1 MAPETQHEIVPV
13 PCLED
18 NFAYLLRNGETGRV
32 ALVDAPEAEPIL
44 DALKERGWSLSEVW
58 ITHHHPD
65 HVDGLSGLR
74 ERHAFTTY
82 GAAQDAHRLPPLDQ
96 ALEIATGAT
105 MAGLECEVIDVP
117 GHTIGH
123 VAFHVP
129 AAKAL
134 FSADSL
140 MALGCGRLFE
150 GTPEQMW
157 ESLAKLASLPDDTV
171 VYNGHDYLDTNLR
184 FARTI
189 ERRNEALDARA
200 DRIESWRARGVPMGH
215 ETLATEKA
223 TNPFLRAGL
232 DGVKS
237 SLDMGSE
244 TDAAVFAEIRRR
256 RDDFS

>member
-1 MAPETQHEIVPV
+1 MTHEIVAI
-13 PCLED
+13 PCLAD

-44 DALKERGWSLSEVW
+44 AALDERGWSLSEVW
-58 ITHHHPD
+58 LTHHHPD
-65 HVDGLSGLR
+65 HIDGVPGLKA
-74 ERHAFTTY
+74 RHAFTTY

-96 ALEIATGAT
+96 ALETGTTAK
-105 MAGLECEVIDVP
+105 MAGLDCHVIDVP
-117 GHTIGH
+117 GHTVGH

-129 AAKAL
+129 AAEAL

-157 ESLAKLASLPDDTV
+157 ESLSKLMALPDETV

-184 FARTI
+184 FARSI
-189 ERRNEALDARA
+189 ERRNEALDARS
-200 DRIESWRARGVPMGH
+200 DRIDSWRARDVPMGH
-215 ETLATEKA
+215 ETLAVEKA

-232 DGVKS
+232 DEVKQALS
-237 SLDMGSE
+237 MSGKP
-244 TDAAVFAEIRRR
+244 DAAVFAEIRRR

>member
-1 MAPETQHEIVPV
+1 MTHEIVAI

-18 NFAYLLRNGETGRV
+18 NFAYLLRNGDTGRV
-32 ALVDAPEAEPIL
+32 ALVDAPEAAPIL
-44 DALKERGWSLSEVW
+44 EALDERGWTLSEVW
-58 ITHHHPD
+58 LTHHHPD
-65 HVDGLSGLR
+65 HVDGVPALK
-74 ERHAFTTY
+74 ERHDFRTY
-82 GAAQDAHRLPPLDQ
+82 GAAQDAHRLPPLDE
-96 ALEIATGAT
+96 ALEPGTAAR
-105 MAGLECEVIDVP
+105 MVGLECRVIDVP
-117 GHTIGH
+117 GHTVGH

-129 AAKAL
+129 EAKAL

-157 ESLAKLASLPDDTV
+157 ESLSTLMELPDDTV

-189 ERRNEALDARA
+189 ERRNPDLDARA
-200 DRIESWRARGVPMGH
+200 DRIDSWRARDVPMGH
-215 ETLATEKA
+215 ETLGVEKA

-232 DGVKS
+232 DAVKS
-237 SLDMGSE
+237 SLDMGSQP
-244 TDAAVFAEIRRR
+244 DVAVFAEIRRR